1 MGSGR
6 RNCNVSLDELRC
18 DRPDVDCEPQ
28 QARGTPRNLELDE
41 TLLVLSRDRWAM
53 SRCSWRVSDEVQGWL
68 ARCACGS
75 PAFHDGRALT
85 GIPGPGSELGATRC
99 VGGATGRRGRRSSDV
114 VAESGCGGWRSA
126 GRISGGGGDAEW
138 DRRWRVGGGGFRVGL
153 RDGARGW
160 GACGVGRCVGAAV
173 GIGAAGASV
182 RFVSG
187 QRHLSGC
194 WWSATDG
201 RHVGFESWLER
212 DHVMALD
219 FDPAVGAIASQ
230 PFWLLWPAAEGG
242 GRYRS
247 HAPDYFVRRVD
258 GSAVLVDCRPE
269 HRRKPRDLVAFEMT
283 RQACELV
290 GWEYRLL
297 GAPDQVVT
305 ANLRWLAGYR
315 HPRYLDVEVADR
327 LRAAFAEPVAL
338 MGGAAAA
345 GDPIAALPVLF
356 HLIWRHDL
364 VIDLAVPLRGATPV
378 RVGC

>member
-1 MGSGR
+1 M
-6 RNCNVSLDELRC
+6 
-18 DRPDVDCEPQ
+18 
-28 QARGTPRNLELDE
+28 
-41 TLLVLSRDRWAM
+41 LSAI
-53 SRCSWRVSDEVQGWL
+53 G
-68 ARCACGS
+68 
-75 PAFHDGRALT
+75 
-85 GIPGPGSELGATRC
+85 
-99 VGGATGRRGRRSSDV
+99 GGALE
-114 VAESGCGGWRSA
+114 VAGFELVYVTA
-126 GRISGGGGDAEW
+126 PGDG
-138 DRRWRVGGGGFRVGL
+138 VRVGL
-153 RDGARGW
+153 ADAWALRLESVPPVR
-160 GACGVGRCVGAAV
+160 RF
-173 GIGAAGASV
+173 ASY
-182 RFVSG
+182 RG

-258 GSAVLVDCRPE
+258 GSAVVVDCRPE
-269 HRRKPRDLVAFEMT
+269 HRRKPGDLVAFEMT

>member
-1 MGSGR
+1 
-6 RNCNVSLDELRC
+6 
-18 DRPDVDCEPQ
+18 
-28 QARGTPRNLELDE
+28 
-41 TLLVLSRDRWAM
+41 
-53 SRCSWRVSDEVQGWL
+53 
-68 ARCACGS
+68 
-75 PAFHDGRALT
+75 
-85 GIPGPGSELGATRC
+85 
-99 VGGATGRRGRRSSDV
+99 
-114 VAESGCGGWRSA
+114 
-126 GRISGGGGDAEW
+126 
-138 DRRWRVGGGGFRVGL
+138 
-153 RDGARGW
+153 
-160 GACGVGRCVGAAV
+160 
-173 GIGAAGASV
+173 
-182 RFVSG
+182 
-187 QRHLSGC
+187 
-194 WWSATDG
+194 
-201 RHVGFESWLER
+201 
-212 DHVMALD
+212 MALD

-242 GRYRS
+242 GRYRW

-258 GSAVLVDCRPE
+258 GSAVVVDCRPE